1 MVTWFDNAITS
12 CTCLQVRSSKCHMQ
26 LRMHRIAGGEKVVRS
41 RLGRLCRPWICCL
54 REEEMESES
63 TYTCLIIETFGNYL
77 WKAIAAQASNRGT
90 PNLDSKCEGFVASIE
105 GPTYFRQFIC
115 TVLVRPIIPVI
126 VCRSHGG
133 GQHLLLVFLITIVLA
148 RHRDGGCSCNT
159 VVACTATL
167 SVLVEKEEKK
177 KRNSE
182 CKSVTSEFILGK

>member
-1 MVTWFDNAITS
+1 
-12 CTCLQVRSSKCHMQ
+12 MQ

-133 GQHLLLVFLITIVLA
+133 GQHLLLVFLVTIVLA

-177 KRNSE
+177 K
-182 CKSVTSEFILGK
+182 KKF